1 MNAPMW
7 TTEEISMIQE
17 LFPEPMD
24 VSMVSSKD
32 LMISDVF
39 ISDNAPVK
47 FKLSSALSA
56 DNDPVTE
63 VLLSPVGS
71 EEGIEQ
77 CFVDESDAMTAFSM
91 EAIDPF
97 DDAVIAAT
105 ITPAAVAP
113 HARGKE
119 QVRTPWNGYDSYQK
133 HAAADHGMMLLS
145 LGARVAAL
153 QGRCAH

>member
-7 TTEEISMIQE
+7 THEEISMIQE

-24 VSMVSSKD
+24 ISMVSSKD
-32 LMISDVF
+32 LVISDVF

-47 FKLSSALSA
+47 FDFSASST

-91 EAIDPF
+91 EIIDPF
-97 DDAVIAAT
+97 DDAVVAAV
-105 ITPAAVAP
+105 TPAPVAP

-119 QVRTPWNGYDSYQK
+119 QVRTLWVDRTQCQK
-133 HAAADHGMMLLS
+133 HAAADRGMLMLS
-145 LGARVAAL
+145 
-153 QGRCAH
+153 RCSSRCVPRSTG